1 MKYKIVL
8 FSSFGEDKEIFYNN
22 YLYAKIKMLWLNFI
36 GKRAI
41 WMEKVK

>member
-8 FSSFGEDKEIFYNN
+8 FNSFGEDKEIFYNTW
-22 YLYAKIKMLWLNFI
+22 LYAKAKMIWLTFI